1 MKKAITRFL
10 AVVFL
15 LMVAIVGYFFSDYF
29 GIFAT
34 KKNIMSDRDYYH
46 VSGERVGLFYNFN
59 QQSTA
64 AIYRDGVVYL
74 PFSWVQSTLSNFYWS
89 DDQKVM
95 LVAQPT
101 SMARIGLKDKDKTG
115 KPAFIIENETKY
127 LSLNIITQYADVRID
142 DFSGDEIRHINI
154 FDNWGDYQTA
164 TIERE
169 TKMYTKEAVT
179 ADQVRK
185 LEPGE
190 KVRLLDYYSDD
201 EYASKKLKWVKVV
214 TDDNHT
220 GYVKKSFLST
230 LEVASDLSTNDMPK
244 YTSIHLDKPIVL
256 GWHQV
261 TVQAANGG
269 FDEAIKDT
277 KGLNVISPT
286 WFALSD
292 NDGNYKSYESEEY
305 VQKAHAQGIQVWA
318 LVDNFNT
325 NVNSE
330 ILLAKSAARDKIISG
345 MIKSAKKYKFDGIN
359 VDFEQIRQNAK
370 PHYIEFIR
378 ELSIACRKNNLV
390 LSVDVP
396 NYADYNAF
404 YSRKDLAKIV
414 DYVINMGYDEHTNGT
429 SMGSVSSIGYVKKG
443 LERTLKEVPA
453 EKLINGVPFYTRIWT
468 KKNGETTSKA
478 IGISDAKA
486 WITQNNVDLTWDD
499 KLGQYYGEIKTDD
512 TKQAIWMEEEKSLGL
527 KVDLIKEK
535 NLAGVGCWK
544 LGFEPSSVWDVIDRV
559 SQ

>member
-15 LMVAIVGYFFSDYF
+15 LMVAIVGYFVSDYF

-201 EYASKKLKWVKVV
+201 EYASKKLKWVKVA

-220 GYVKKSFLST
+220 GYVKKSFLSA

-414 DYVINMGYDEHTNGT
+414 DYVVNMGYDEHTNGK

>member
-15 LMVAIVGYFFSDYF
+15 LMVAIVGYFVSDYF

-201 EYASKKLKWVKVV
+201 EYASKKLKWVKVA

-220 GYVKKSFLST
+220 GYVKKSFLSA

-414 DYVINMGYDEHTNGT
+414 DYVVNMGYDEHTSGT

>member
-1 MKKAITRFL
+1 
-10 AVVFL
+10 
-15 LMVAIVGYFFSDYF
+15 
-29 GIFAT
+29 
-34 KKNIMSDRDYYH
+34 MSDRDYYH

-201 EYASKKLKWVKVV
+201 EYASKKLKWVKVA

-220 GYVKKSFLST
+220 GYVKKSFLSA

-330 ILLAKSAARDKIISG
+330 VLLAKSAARDKIISG

-414 DYVINMGYDEHTNGT
+414 DYVVNMGYDEHTNGT

-544 LGFEPSSVWDVIDRV
+544 LGFEPSSIWDVIDRV